1 MLSLKSVCV
10 VRSFVLLAVLMSVA
24 SCGPKLKAQRM
35 STSAGDEKA
44 MSITDNWMVT
54 DTTNAVQEV
63 LKQMNKNRSYRNYLS
78 KFGDK
83 TPKVFI
89 AELQNN
95 TAEAYFPIQDLND
108 ELLNELSATGD
119 FILIDENAR
128 QRILKEIKYQN
139 DGMVDTNDA
148 KKIGKQAGA
157 DLLIFGNVNM
167 KPEML
172 GGKTLKEYSVNIR
185 MTDIQSG
192 VEVMRARYKISKYSE
207 RSGYGW

>member
-1 MLSLKSVCV
+1 MLGVKNVC
-10 VRSFVLLAVLMSVA
+10 FVKNLVLFVA
-24 SCGPKLKAQRM
+24 LTCVAGCGPKLKAQRM
-35 STSAGDEKA
+35 TTSAGDEKA
-44 MSITDNWMVT
+44 MSITDNWVAT
-54 DTTNAVQEV
+54 DTTNAIQEV
-63 LKQMNKNRSYRNYLS
+63 LKQMAKNKSYHRYLA

-89 AELQNN
+89 AEVQNN

-119 FILIDENAR
+119 FILIDESAR
-128 QRILKEIKYQN
+128 KRILQEIKYQN
-139 DGMVDTNDA
+139 DGMVDA
-148 KKIGKQAGA
+148 KDVKSIGKQAGA

-172 GGKTLKEYSVNIR
+172 AGKTLKEYSVNIR

-192 VEVMRARYKISKYSE
+192 VEVMRARYKTSKYSE